1 MPLDA
6 SRRRLTAAVVAG
18 IGYSCFAKWLDPP
31 GSVAIHLHEY
41 DYDQFLIEVDALSG
55 IEKNAR
61 QIRDA
66 IMAMPE
72 EPGPPRLVLVG
83 YSKGMPDIL
92 EAVVRYPE
100 IRGRIAA
107 ILSAAGA
114 VGGSALANDA
124 EQEKAELLRHWPGAV
139 CDKGD
144 GGAVMSLRPDVRST
158 WMAQNPLPPELRY
171 YSLVTLPTPDRV
183 SRIIEKSYRKLG
195 AIDWRNDSQVIYSDQ
210 IIPGSTLLGFLNADH
225 WAIAVP
231 LNRSHPAISRS
242 LVNKNDYP
250 REAMLEAVLRFIE
263 EDLQGGRRI
272 GPAEPSG
279 LLNDLVEVQLRA
291 GANKARCSDRGGDRR
306 VDTQVRRQ
314 NLHDAVTQYPVF
326 NHERRESLAADCA
339 LGLDRKFITR
349 GEHFRDP
356 CSSHVLRLSPILMEE
371 VWPGFR
377 HTDDVAY
384 EFCTHGLPPLISPRV
399 GAWHPPA

>member
-1 MPLDA
+1 MLAAVALGACATTAPPHVDKYTVELPDGVTDARARFREIYCAVLQQHGTDLPDYRPCEEALTPISNEPVITGRPVPLDA

-31 GSVAIHLHEY
+31 GSVAIHLREY

-61 QIRDA
+61 QIREA

-72 EPGPPRLVLVG
+72 ESGPPRLVLVG

-107 ILSAAGA
+107 VLSAAGA

-124 EQEKAELLRHWPGAV
+124 EQEKAELLRHWPGAA

-158 WMAQNPLPPELRY
+158 WMAQNPLPPGLRY

-195 AIDWRNDSQVIYSDQ
+195 VIDWRNDSQVIYSDQ

-263 EDLQGGRRI
+263 EDLQG
-272 GPAEPSG
+272 
-279 LLNDLVEVQLRA
+279 
-291 GANKARCSDRGGDRR
+291 DRR
-306 VDTQVRRQ
+306 V
-314 NLHDAVTQYPVF
+314 
-326 NHERRESLAADCA
+326 
-339 LGLDRKFITR
+339 
-349 GEHFRDP
+349 
-356 CSSHVLRLSPILMEE
+356 SPAG
-371 VWPGFR
+371 P
-377 HTDDVAY
+377 
-384 EFCTHGLPPLISPRV
+384 
-399 GAWHPPA
+399 

>member
-1 MPLDA
+1 MRATEAPALLAALAALVLGACATTSPPAVDRYTVEVPAGVTDARGRFREIYCSVLQHHGTDQPDYRPCEEALTPVSNEPAATGQTVPLDS
-6 SRRRLTAAVVAG
+6 SRRRLSAAVVAG

-31 GSVAIHLHEY
+31 GTVAAHLRKFQ
-41 DYDQFLIEVDALSG
+41 YDQFVLEVDALSG
-55 IEKNAR
+55 IERNAQ

-100 IRGRIAA
+100 IHGRIAA

-124 EQEKAELLRHWPGAV
+124 EQEKAELLRHWPGAK

-144 GGAVMSLRPDVRST
+144 GGAVASLRPDVRKS
-158 WMAQNPLPPELRY
+158 WMAQNPLPPSLRY

-183 SRIIEKSYRKLG
+183 SRIIEKSYKKLG
-195 AIDWRNDSQVIYSDQ
+195 EIDWRNDSQVIYSDQ

-231 LNRSHPAISRS
+231 VNRSHSVISRS
-242 LVNKNDYP
+242 LVDKNDYP
-250 REAMLEAVLRFIE
+250 REALLEAVLRFIE
-263 EDLQGGRRI
+263 EDL
-272 GPAEPSG
+272 AAS
-279 LLNDLVEVQLRA
+279 
-291 GANKARCSDRGGDRR
+291 
-306 VDTQVRRQ
+306 RQ
-314 NLHDAVTQYPVF
+314 
-326 NHERRESLAADCA
+326 
-339 LGLDRKFITR
+339 
-349 GEHFRDP
+349 
-356 CSSHVLRLSPILMEE
+356 
-371 VWPGFR
+371 
-377 HTDDVAY
+377 
-384 EFCTHGLPPLISPRV
+384 
-399 GAWHPPA
+399 

>member
-1 MPLDA
+1 MLAAFALGACATTSPPPVDRYTVDIPDGVTDARGRFREIYCAVLQQHGTDLPDYRPCEEALTPISDEPAVTGRPVPLDA
-6 SRRRLTAAVVAG
+6 SSRRLKAAVVAG
-18 IGYSCFAKWLDPP
+18 IGYSGFAKWLDPP
-31 GSVAIHLHEY
+31 GSVAIHLQKY
-41 DYDQFLIEVDALSG
+41 GYDQYLIEVDALSG

-72 EPGPPRLVLVG
+72 ETGPPRLVLVG

-114 VGGSALANDA
+114 VGGSALAKDA
-124 EQEKAELLRHWPGAV
+124 EQEKAEILRHWPGAV

-144 GGAVMSLRPDVRST
+144 GGAVASLRPDVRSA

-183 SRIIEKSYRKLG
+183 SRIIEKTYRKLG

-210 IIPGSTLLGFLNADH
+210 IIPGSTLLGFLNGDH
-225 WAIAVP
+225 WSIAVP
-231 LNRSHPAISRS
+231 LSRSHPTISRWW
-242 LVNKNDYP
+242 VNKNDYP

-263 EDLQGGRRI
+263 EDLQGGRQMS
-272 GPAEPSG
+272 PAEP
-279 LLNDLVEVQLRA
+279 
-291 GANKARCSDRGGDRR
+291 R
-306 VDTQVRRQ
+306 V
-314 NLHDAVTQYPVF
+314 Y
-326 NHERRESLAADCA
+326 
-339 LGLDRKFITR
+339 K
-349 GEHFRDP
+349 
-356 CSSHVLRLSPILMEE
+356 
-371 VWPGFR
+371 
-377 HTDDVAY
+377 
-384 EFCTHGLPPLISPRV
+384 
-399 GAWHPPA
+399 